1 MSQPMQTTR
10 SQFDVSTA
18 VDNLKS
24 RFMREWLRD
33 PVEDEIIL
41 WNNSNESLTCRNCS
55 QAKARCTTSGPGSLP
70 CTRCTTLNTQQICTR
85 VIEERRTRVK
95 SIMNLDED
103 TLVALQGAC
112 FHTRSPPQPQPN
124 SNTIGTNR
132 DVHPR
137 TVWDPPTPAP
147 SIPSMTYGH
156 RQRSPSP
163 SSSDFSRH
171 TTPTP
176 SLPSIRHS
184 IPRPPFAPPS
194 RSANTPEIIDLTG
207 DSEATAIAP
216 HARPPSPRQ
225 HYTPPVREP
234 RPNYGSVRHNSA
246 SATHSRLNSYPPG
259 SAFGVF
265 ASGHS
270 APPSFRHS
278 FPSSSSSGSLS
289 LLPTGRRQSFES
301 QLPAASPLYMPPPPP
316 ASAPVA
322 SMASSYP
329 SSPRGPPPLT
339 APSPRAGSL
348 HSPFSSPE
356 DAFPRQSREVPM
368 SFVQQESEKIRQVT
382 AMLAQRNSQIRVLS
396 ERYPLSEG
404 ATNPVGDS
412 RRKRE
417 DHQEYMVDERGAR
430 DLVAR
435 LEDELDRSRNLNQR
449 LIQHNEELRSTQRD
463 MDALRHA
470 YRDLLQKNETLERQ
484 RTGTPVQ
491 MMRHMRLSEPGR
503 DVRDVNLHE
512 MGIEDRHEDCAIH
525 VVRRDLQD
533 ALRELS
539 VAKEALN
546 DRTAAR
552 YDLALS
558 SSLQGEHSGSSVPK
572 NYADQDSQT
581 RRAIEEY
588 TNFKHLIRSLTQ
600 ARSDFF
606 SGRISK
612 TDMLDAIDRME
623 KQLDQMARRFLE
635 DLPNKYEGF
644 VEALGT
650 ERNGN
655 GNLIQM
661 SGVIQ
666 GSGGN
671 GGTRLSSLH
680 GPGSPSNAVGPI
692 SPSSGGS
699 GSLSPETRLKRRRIE
714 DIMGEESE

>member
-1 MSQPMQTTR
+1 
-10 SQFDVSTA
+10 
-18 VDNLKS
+18 
-24 RFMREWLRD
+24 
-33 PVEDEIIL
+33 
-41 WNNSNESLTCRNCS
+41 
-55 QAKARCTTSGPGSLP
+55 
-70 CTRCTTLNTQQICTR
+70 
-85 VIEERRTRVK
+85 
-95 SIMNLDED
+95 MNLDED

-112 FHTRSPPQPQPN
+112 FHTRSPPQPQSN
-124 SNTIGTNR
+124 SNTIGTSR

-137 TVWDPPTPAP
+137 AVWDPPTPAP

-176 SLPSIRHS
+176 SLPSIRHA
-184 IPRPPFAPPS
+184 IPGPSFAPPS
-194 RSANTPEIIDLTG
+194 RSANTPEVIDLTG
-207 DSEATAIAP
+207 DSEATAIAS

-225 HYTPPVREP
+225 HYTPSAREP
-234 RPNYGSVRHNSA
+234 RPSYGSVRHNSA

-259 SAFGVF
+259 SAFSVF

-278 FPSSSSSGSLS
+278 FPSSSSSGSSS

-301 QLPAASPLYMPPPPP
+301 QLPAASPLYTPPPPP
-316 ASAPVA
+316 ASGPIA
-322 SMASSYP
+322 SMASGYP
-329 SSPRGPPPLT
+329 SAPRGPPPLT
-339 APSPRAGSL
+339 APPSRTGSL

-356 DAFPRQSREVPM
+356 DAFPRQPREAPM
-368 SFVQQESEKIRQVT
+368 SFIQQESEKIRQVT
-382 AMLAQRNSQIRVLS
+382 TMLAQRNSQIRVLS

-404 ATNPVGDS
+404 ATNSASDS

-417 DHQEYMVDERGAR
+417 DYQEYMIDERGAR

-435 LEDELDRSRNLNQR
+435 LEDELGRSRNLNRR
-449 LIQHNEELRSTQRD
+449 LIQHNEELRSTQGD

-470 YRDLLQKNETLERQ
+470 YRDLLQKNEMLQRQ

-491 MMRHMRLSEPGR
+491 MMRHMRLSEPSRDAR
-503 DVRDVNLHE
+503 DVDLHE
-512 MGIEDRHEDCAIH
+512 MDIEDRPHHNEDCAIH
-525 VVRRDLQD
+525 AVRRDLED

-552 YDLALS
+552 YDLALT
-558 SSLQGEHSGSSVPK
+558 SSLRGEHSGSSVP
-572 NYADQDSQT
+572 NNHTDQDFQT
-581 RRAIEEY
+581 RRAIAEH
-588 TNFKHLIRSLTQ
+588 TNLQLLIRSLTQ

-606 SGRISK
+606 SSRISK
-612 TDMLDAIDRME
+612 TDMLDALDRME
-623 KQLDQMARRFLE
+623 KQLDQMARRSLE
-635 DLPNKYEGF
+635 DLPNKYEGL
-644 VEALGT
+644 VEALGI
-650 ERNGN
+650 ERNGI
-655 GNLIQM
+655 GNLNQM
-661 SGVIQ
+661 SGMIQ
-666 GSGGN
+666 GSGGS
-671 GGTRLSSLH
+671 GGVRLTPLH

-714 DIMGEESE
+714 DITGEESE